1 VTLALVLSLD
11 DLVKLDRC
19 RGCSGLRNRLRIDQ
33 MGFGRR
39 ACCWKGVMMGGHQ
52 MLPCRSDA
60 LDSLCTKTISWN
72 CFASGIAGRGEGSR
86 CHIFSPLAGP
96 AEGDV
101 IQNFS
106 QHAWHMLVASG
117 LARLGSCFAATSCVK
132 PWNGSDF
139 KLTGTEISGE
149 TGGAEE
155 TEERIVIDLT
165 TIQKERGATPTLEN
179 KKCKGKSLGEAEYLI
194 QRAAGEEPFW
204 SEWDSRREKTW
215 YAWKLRLEQRHWAFG
230 PGFHPVC
237 CYLTPL

>member
-1 VTLALVLSLD
+1 VHEDDFLELFCEWHSWTGGRFSLPHFFTS
-11 DLVKLDRC
+11 RGAC
-19 RGCSGLRNRLRIDQ
+19 RGGCDSKFFTACLAHAGCVWLGTAWLLFRRDFLREAMEWIRLQID
-33 MGFGRR
+33 RHR
-39 ACCWKGVMMGGHQ
+39 DKW
-52 MLPCRSDA
+52 R
-60 LDSLCTKTISWN
+60 
-72 CFASGIAGRGEGSR
+72 
-86 CHIFSPLAGP
+86 
-96 AEGDV
+96 
-101 IQNFS
+101 
-106 QHAWHMLVASG
+106 
-117 LARLGSCFAATSCVK
+117 
-132 PWNGSDF
+132 
-139 KLTGTEISGE
+139 E